1 MASGPAKRYAQAIF
15 SLAKERGALDRWLD
29 DLAMLNDLMSD
40 PAVAEYFESPKV
52 PKAEKLQAVD
62 RVLADGQPEAR
73 NLAHLLVERG
83 RMDIIPELAQ
93 LYAQMVLEERGV
105 AVADVITA
113 EPLGPTEQEMVQQR
127 LSRLV
132 GKAVQARFH
141 VDPSIIGGVV
151 ARIGD
156 QLIDGSVVNQLRQLR
171 SRLVAAA

>member
-1 MASGPAKRYAQAIF
+1 MASGPAKRYAQAVF
-15 SLAKERGALDRWLD
+15 SLAKERGTLDRWLD
-29 DLAMLNDLMSD
+29 DLAILNDLMSD

-52 PKAEKLQAVD
+52 PKTDKLQVID
-62 RVLADGQPEAR
+62 RALADGQPEAR

-83 RMDIIPELAQ
+83 RMDIIPDLAQ
-93 LYAQMVLEERGV
+93 MFAQMVLEERGV

-113 EPLGPTEQEMVQQR
+113 EPLGPAEQEMVQQR
-127 LSRLV
+127 LSRLI

-156 QLIDGSVVNQLRQLR
+156 QLIDGSVVNQLRRLR
-171 SRLVAAA
+171 ARLVAAA